1 MSEEEHFSS
10 EHPIST
16 GPNVDPRLSA
26 LLSYL
31 FAFVGGIIFFATSKN
46 SYVRFHAMQS
56 ILLSATIIVLT
67 IGINIISLIIP
78 FFVIISFDWILY
90 LIFFAISV
98 VMLIKAYQGSQYKLP
113 IIGDL
118 AEKFT
123 R

>member
-1 MSEEEHFSS
+1 MSEEEHFPTEHHNSS
-10 EHPIST
+10 APS
-16 GPNVDPRLSA
+16 VDPRLSA

-31 FAFVGGIIFFATSKN
+31 FAFVGGIIFFATAKN

-56 ILLSATIIVLT
+56 ILLSATFIVLM

-90 LIFFAISV
+90 LIFFAITV

-113 IIGDL
+113 ILGDL